1 MSKTTKKTTTK
12 PKEEVAPKVEKAPQ
26 VEETIA
32 PVSGIPTA
40 AELAASIN
48 AAGK

>member
-1 MSKTTKKTTTK
+1 MSKTSNKTTTK
-12 PKEEVAPKVEKAPQ
+12 PKEEVTPKVETPPQ

-40 AELAASIN
+40 AELAVSIN